1 MPKPP
6 EPPTSQ
12 RRLVSFT
19 MKLNLAESSF
29 VEDLKEKTGL
39 PAAEIVRG
47 FLNAFRNWFDLP
59 AYMAAELRKQ
69 MEERGLNERQ
79 YFSEL
84 LAREYERSVHGDGKG
99 RQGARSQ

>member
-1 MPKPP
+1 MPEIP
-6 EPPTSQ
+6 ENPTSQ

-19 MKLNLAESSF
+19 MKLNPAESKF
-29 VEDLKEKTGL
+29 IEDLKKKTGF

-84 LAREYERSVHGDGKG
+84 LAREYERTVHRDGRT
-99 RQGARSQ
+99 RQ